1 MILHHMVTP
10 SPPDTQKNI
19 FMHFWMNWDI
29 FDDFQFKCLNFIFFS
44 KSLRIQGGER
54 AIRQIKLAWPKDKI
68 LYFID
73 NSNTNYPIDR
83 VVVLFVMK
91 FCNYERYKFQ
101 NQFNSLRRGS
111 LEGQMQP
118 TISQKTITEDN
129 FSRSDY
135 IIT

>member
-1 MILHHMVTP
+1 MEFELEILAPRNTALIIVGV
-10 SPPDTQKNI
+10 
-19 FMHFWMNWDI
+19 
-29 FDDFQFKCLNFIFFS
+29 CC
-44 KSLRIQGGER
+44 G
-54 AIRQIKLAWPKDKI
+54 I
-68 LYFID
+68 LIVI
-73 NSNTNYPIDR
+73 SI
-83 VVVLFVMK
+83 VVLFVMK

-111 LEGQMQP
+111 LEGKMQP